1 MKFKI
6 QCIMISAILCCSFG
20 CAHPSAKLQKSVV
33 PPDKTLFETGDNYL
47 KRGKYKK
54 ARQSFREL
62 IDTYPDSELAPDALF
77 RMVDSYY
84 EEEGTDNLLQAED
97 GYKNFMI
104 FYPKNAKA
112 PEAQLKIISLNER
125 MMRASHRNRESVY
138 KTLKEIERF
147 ERLFPES
154 DYLPI
159 VKKIK
164 IRVQEILDRG
174 HYRI

>member
-1 MKFKI
+1 
-6 QCIMISAILCCSFG
+6 MISVILCCSYG
-20 CAHPSAKLQKSVV
+20 CAHQSAKLQKSVI
-33 PPDKTLFETGDNYL
+33 PPDKALFEAGDNYV

-62 IDTYPDSELAPDALF
+62 INAYPDSELAPDALF

-84 EEEGTDNLLQAED
+84 EEEGTDNRLQAED
-97 GYKNFMI
+97 EYKNFMI
-104 FYPKNAKA
+104 FYPKSAKA
-112 PEAQLKIISLNER
+112 PEAQLKIIWLNER
-125 MMRASHRNRESVY
+125 MMKGSHRNQESAY

-147 ERLFPES
+147 ERMFPES

-164 IRVQEILDRG
+164 IRVQEILVRG
-174 HYRI
+174 PYRI